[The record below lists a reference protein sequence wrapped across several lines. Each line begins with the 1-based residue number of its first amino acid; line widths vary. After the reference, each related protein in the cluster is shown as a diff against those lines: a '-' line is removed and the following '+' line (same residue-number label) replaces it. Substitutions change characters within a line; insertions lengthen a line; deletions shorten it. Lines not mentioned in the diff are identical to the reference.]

1 MPLPEPLVPADSP
14 GLPLPQ
20 LLVVTLVAREQ
31 GPATVIM
38 IVITA
43 TVMMVIRLCP
53 RRGPRCSAAKRRG
66 AALGRVRVAPWH
78 APARGRG
85 PSAQH
90 RAPPPSTQPKEGEA
104 WERSERSGHRKREG
118 PPPAALRRTEG
129 RA

>member
-20 LLVVTLVAREQ
+20 LLVVTLVAPELGR
-31 GPATVIM
+31 ATVIM

-66 AALGRVRVAPWH
+66 AALKTCPCGPLARPSARARAQRPAPSAASKH
-78 APARGRG
+78 PAQGGRG
-85 PSAQH
+85 L
-90 RAPPPSTQPKEGEA
+90 GE
-104 WERSERSGHRKREG
+104 E
-118 PPPAALRRTEG
+118 
-129 RA
+129 